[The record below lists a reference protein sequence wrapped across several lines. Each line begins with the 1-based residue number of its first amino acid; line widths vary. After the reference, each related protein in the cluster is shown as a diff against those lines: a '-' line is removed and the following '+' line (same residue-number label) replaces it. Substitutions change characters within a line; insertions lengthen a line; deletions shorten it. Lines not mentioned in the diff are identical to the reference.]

1 MARASAA
8 VARASARGERSEG
21 EAYGA
26 RLAEAGR
33 LIRCETYAGT
43 VHDWYLHFD
52 WAGVDEFWEE
62 LGREVRAHFA
72 GAPAP

>member
-1 MARASAA
+1 MMLATTRCARS
-8 VARASARGERSEG
+8 SEG

-33 LIRCETYAGT
+33 LTYAGS

-52 WAGVDEFWEE
+52 CAGVNEFWEE
-62 LGREVRAHFA
+62 LGREVRAHFD
-72 GAPAP
+72 GAHVP